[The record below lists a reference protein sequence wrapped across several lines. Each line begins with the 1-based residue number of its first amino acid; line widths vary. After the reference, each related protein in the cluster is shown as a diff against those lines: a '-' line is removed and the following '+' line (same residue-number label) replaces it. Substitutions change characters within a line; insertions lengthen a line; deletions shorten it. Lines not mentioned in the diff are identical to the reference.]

1 MTYMIFLY
9 DIKYNKCR
17 LKIREG
23 LKKRVETFDYNRVKC
38 VCLKYIFL
46 AFPSIDVSDRKYH

>member
-9 DIKYNKCR
+9 DIKYYNKCR

-23 LKKRVETFDYNRVKC
+23 LKKRVETFDYNRVT
-38 VCLKYIFL
+38 
-46 AFPSIDVSDRKYH
+46 